1 MSFPE
6 IGLCH
11 TQKLKFRKKIR
22 MSFPGLPIRV
32 DIVLATFFRKF
43 TKCTVYLVS
52 HGPSE
57 TEGALVMKGFNDNF
71 MISGLDLLENP

>member
-1 MSFPE
+1 MS
-6 IGLCH
+6 
-11 TQKLKFRKKIR
+11 FRKKIL

-32 DIVLATFFRKF
+32 DMVFATFFRKS
-43 TKCTVYLVS
+43 TNCTVFLVS
-52 HGPSE
+52 HCPSE